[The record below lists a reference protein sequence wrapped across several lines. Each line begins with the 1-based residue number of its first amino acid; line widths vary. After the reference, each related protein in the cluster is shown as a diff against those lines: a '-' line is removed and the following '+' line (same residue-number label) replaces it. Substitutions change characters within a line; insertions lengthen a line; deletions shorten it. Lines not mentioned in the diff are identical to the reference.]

1 MTRSDFIHLVN
12 RKEPREFVVDGIV
25 YALTYDK
32 DSSGKEYVVF
42 GRTFQGERYEDAGE
56 LLNAVKIGNRYLKNM
71 LEEFD

>member
-1 MTRSDFIHLVN
+1 MTRNEFVHIVN
-12 RKEPREFVVDGIV
+12 SKEQREFVVDGVV

-42 GRTFQGERYEDAGE
+42 GRTFQGERYTDVGE
-56 LLNAVKIGNRYLKNM
+56 LLNNAKIGNHYLRNM